1 MTRTI
6 PVLDDV
12 VETTSSEGGFG
23 ALETSKGRLPLIAVD
38 VRALISGLSAQTTVS
53 QTFRNSTDVFLEAT
67 YIFPLPDRASVTS
80 FELFVAGRRVT
91 GLLKERGEARADYDQ
106 AIRKGHRAAIAEEER
121 SGVFSIRVGNL
132 PPHETVQ
139 VRLTLVG
146 PLPVSDGEATF
157 RFPLVV
163 APRYTPGIPLNGE
176 SVGLGTTSDTDHVPD
191 ASRVTPPLLLPGFP
205 NPVRLTLEVKLDP
218 RASAESSS
226 DSVAA
231 HWLAGLRSS
240 LHATVIEAHDLL
252 TVRLHPGERLNRD
265 FILSFPVSGQELRT
279 SLRFQRVSE
288 TTPHVFALTIVP
300 PRMPAATKPTPR
312 DVVFI
317 LDRSGSMEGWKM
329 VAARRAI
336 ARMVDSLLD
345 HDRFT
350 VLAFDNS
357 IDWPPEGKCL
367 MAATNRLRWRTLE
380 WLGKVDARGGTEMEP
395 ALIAAMRLWDAD
407 SSDRDRAIVFVTD
420 GQVTGE
426 DRLLK
431 TIKKYGQSLPRIYC
445 VGVDRAVNAAF
456 LKRLSDLGK
465 GHCELVESE
474 DRLDHALANI
484 NRLIGKPV
492 LTDLRVIAPEGG
504 VTDFAPANLPDV
516 YVDRPVTIYGRVN
529 SDRRALRLLVS
540 AHHPDGSD
548 WSLELIGGVADKISE
563 PNQTSVDGANT
574 LLAEWGRARV
584 RDLEDRYVCTH
595 DSEKTVLAQQ
605 IVAASLESHTL
616 SRFTAYVAVDDSEIV
631 NAGGELNEVLQPVER
646 PQGFAAKAC
655 AAALGIVPTL
665 GKRMSRGFAASAPQV
680 SSRDDDLL
688 DFDDEEFQSGSV
700 DSMLAEFTE
709 TSIDFS
715 SASEEPEEAPIIRL
729 VDLFLSE
736 VIARKASEL
745 RIELSD
751 HSLDIVHV
759 ENGRTVPRDSPPRR
773 LFFPIMQRLC
783 ELAKIQK
790 PQPNHSATAHFE
802 YSFGPNKVSIQML
815 IDRTGPHEKIV
826 LSIVSVNSLASSS
839 ASTRSF
845 WK

>member
-6 PVLDDV
+6 PVLSDFD
-12 VETTSSEGGFG
+12 ETTSSEGGFG
-23 ALETSKGRLPLIAVD
+23 ALETSQGRLPLIAVD
-38 VRALISGLSAQTTVS
+38 VRALVSGLSAQTTVS
-53 QTFRNSTDVFLEAT
+53 QTFRNSTDAFLEAT

-121 SGVFSIRVGNL
+121 PGVFSIRVGNL

-139 VRLTLVG
+139 VRLALVG
-146 PLPVSDGEATF
+146 PLPVCDGEATF

-163 APRYTPGIPLNGE
+163 APRYTPGIPLDGE
-176 SVGLGTTSDTDHVPD
+176 SVGLGTTPDTDHVPD

-205 NPVRLTLEVKLDP
+205 NPVRLTLEVQLDLHV
-218 RASAESSS
+218 SAESSS
-226 DSVAA
+226 GSIAA

-240 LHATVIEAHDLL
+240 LHATVMEAQNLL
-252 TVRLHPGERLNRD
+252 TVRLQPGERLNRD
-265 FILSFPVSGQELRT
+265 FILRFPVSGEELRT
-279 SLRFQRVSE
+279 SLRFQKISE
-288 TTPHVFALTIVP
+288 TASHVFALTIVP
-300 PRMPAATKPTPR
+300 PRMPAAAKPTPR
-312 DVVFI
+312 DVVFV

-357 IDWPPEGKCL
+357 VDWPPEGKCL
-367 MAATNRLRWRTLE
+367 MTATNRLRWRTLE

-395 ALIAAMRLWDAD
+395 ALTAAMGLWDAD
-407 SSDRDRAIVFVTD
+407 SSGRDRAIVFVTD

-431 TIKKYGQSLPRIYC
+431 TIKKYGQALPRMYC
-445 VGVDRAVNAAF
+445 VGVDQAVNAAF
-456 LKRLSDLGK
+456 LKRLSDLGN

-484 NRLIGKPV
+484 NRLIGQPV
-492 LTDLRVIAPEGG
+492 LTHLRLIAPEGG
-504 VTDFAPANLPDV
+504 VTDLAPATLPDV

-529 SDRRALRLLVS
+529 SHRQALRLLVS

-548 WSLELIGGVADKISE
+548 WLLELIGDVARRTSLSD
-563 PNQTSVDGANT
+563 QTSIDSANT

-595 DSEKTVLAQQ
+595 GSEKSVLAQQ

-631 NAGGELNEVLQPVER
+631 NAGGLLNDVLQPVEL
-646 PQGFAAKAC
+646 PQGSKAAMAGG
-655 AAALGIVPTL
+655 AALRIVPML
-665 GKRMSRGFAASAPQV
+665 GKRMSRGFAASPLQYD
-680 SSRDDDLL
+680 SSDEDL
-688 DFDDEEFQSGSV
+688 FDEEEFQSGSV
-700 DSMLAEFTE
+700 DSMIFEFTE
-709 TSIDFS
+709 TAIDMTQVKI
-715 SASEEPEEAPIIRL
+715 EPDALPIIRL
-729 VDLFLSE
+729 VDLILNEAISHKANE
-736 VIARKASEL
+736 VL
-745 RIELSD
+745 IELNDNSFEVF
-751 HSLDIVHV
+751 HI
-759 ENGRTVPRDSPPRR
+759 ENGRTVSRDSPPRR
-773 LFFPIMQRLC
+773 LFHPIMQRLC
-783 ELAKIQK
+783 QLAKVQE
-790 PQPNHSATAHFE
+790 PQPNQSLTAHFE
-802 YSFGPNKVSIQML
+802 YSFGPTKVSIQML

-826 LSIVSVNSLASSS
+826 LSIVSVNSPASSS
-839 ASTRSF
+839 AGTRTF